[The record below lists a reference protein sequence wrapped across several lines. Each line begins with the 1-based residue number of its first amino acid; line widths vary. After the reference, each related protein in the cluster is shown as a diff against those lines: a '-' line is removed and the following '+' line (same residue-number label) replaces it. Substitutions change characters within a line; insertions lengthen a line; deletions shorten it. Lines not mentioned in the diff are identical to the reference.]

1 MGCSYL
7 RACIDEALRLSP
19 PAPGVL
25 WREILPGNKDQPFI
39 VDGHVIPHG
48 TIVGINIYSIHHN
61 KEYFPDPFSYHPERW
76 LDESATPQ
84 QKKTMRDAFIPF
96 SIGWRGCPGKA
107 MAYMEISLA
116 VAKALWHFD
125 FCQAAGDLGEVGAG
139 APGMELGRERSEE
152 FQLFDHFTASH
163 DGPYLEFRGRDDSC
177 GDQDEL

>member
-1 MGCSYL
+1 
-7 RACIDEALRLSP
+7 
-19 PAPGVL
+19 
-25 WREILPGNKDQPFI
+25 
-39 VDGHVIPHG
+39 
-48 TIVGINIYSIHHN
+48 
-61 KEYFPDPFSYHPERW
+61 
-76 LDESATPQ
+76 
-84 QKKTMRDAFIPF
+84 
-96 SIGWRGCPGKA
+96 